1 MIAEGLGPVVR
12 MPGLPWVWLK
22 TPYYDLQNS
31 SGSRGFALSKQQIL
45 VNLHQSKLSGFPD

>member
-22 TPYYDLQNS
+22 TPYYELQNS